1 MCRLLPN
8 PQFNGGGHD
17 FITFA
22 PDCLMDVK
30 IASTWKALLSEEFDK
45 PYFKQLADFVR
56 NEYKSQTIYPRGSD
70 IFKAF
75 DRCDLADI
83 KVVIIGQD
91 PYHGPGQANGLCFSV
106 CDGIRFPPSL
116 LNIFKEIR
124 DDLGKPIPVSGDLE
138 RWARQGVLLLNAT
151 LTVRA
156 NTPGSHQNKGWEE
169 FTDAVIKKISSE
181 KEGIVF
187 LLWGAYAQKKGEII
201 DRSKHLVLMSAHPSP
216 FSADRGFF
224 GCRHFSKANAY
235 LKSKGKDEIDW

>member
-1 MCRLLPN
+1 
-8 PQFNGGGHD
+8 
-17 FITFA
+17 
-22 PDCLMDVK
+22 MDVK
-30 IASTWKALLSEEFDK
+30 IATSWKTLLSDEFEK
-45 PYFKQLADFVR
+45 PYFQQLTSFVR
-56 NEYKSQTIYPRGSD
+56 DEYKSQTIYPAGGD

-75 DRCDLADI
+75 DRCDFSDV

-91 PYHGPGQANGLCFSV
+91 PYHGQGQANGLCFSV
-106 CDGIRFPPSL
+106 GETVAMPPSL

-124 DDLGKPIPVSGDLE
+124 NDLGKPIPPTGDLE
-138 RWARQGVLLLNAT
+138 RWAKQGVLLLNAT

-156 NTPGSHQNKGWEE
+156 ASPGSHQNKGWEL
-169 FTDAVIKKISSE
+169 FTDAVIKKISGE

-224 GCRHFSKANAY
+224 GCRHFSKSNAY
-235 LKSKGKDEIDW
+235 LKSKGKVEIDW